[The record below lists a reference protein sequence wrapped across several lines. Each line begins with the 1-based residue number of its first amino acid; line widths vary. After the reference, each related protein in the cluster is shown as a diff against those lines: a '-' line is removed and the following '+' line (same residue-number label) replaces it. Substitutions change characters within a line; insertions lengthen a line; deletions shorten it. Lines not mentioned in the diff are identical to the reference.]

1 MAKKAKK
8 TTTPVTTIY
17 TSENCGYCTT
27 MKAKFNEKEVKFVE
41 KERSEHVSE
50 WGEIS
55 RLTGLPTFPTLEFNG
70 NYYVPGRDFHS
81 PDQIVDYIKDWSSD
95 DEISQSNDVKLL
107 EAFKTLT
114 FTLNMSLNRLQQSFS
129 TLEQKVTSIIE
140 PSTQETPQDVNKSND

>member
-17 TSENCGYCTT
+17 TNENCGYCTT

-70 NYYVPGRDFHS
+70 NYYVPGRDFQNPQQS
-81 PDQIVDYIKDWSSD
+81 IGAIKILADPDLIHPSS
-95 DEISQSNDVKLL
+95 ERLML
-107 EAFKTLT
+107 EMMKTQYST
-114 FTLNMSLNRLQQSFS
+114 MKKSIQQLNRQITPITKIMNQL
-129 TLEQKVTSIIE
+129 IE
-140 PSTQETPQDVNKSND
+140 EDKKENEKENK